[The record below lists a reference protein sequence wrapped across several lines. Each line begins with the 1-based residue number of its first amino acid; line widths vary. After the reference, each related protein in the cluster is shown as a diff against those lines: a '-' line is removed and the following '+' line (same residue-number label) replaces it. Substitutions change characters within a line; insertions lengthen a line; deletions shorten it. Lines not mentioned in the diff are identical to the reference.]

1 MQLANV
7 AVALRPR
14 SAWESVDLGLG
25 MLQQWWRPLYASFG
39 AVFAPV
45 AAACLLIGWS
55 SGKVW
60 LAMLLLWWL
69 KPLLDRVALHVVS
82 RAVFGE
88 VSGLRSTLAQA
99 REWLG
104 TGLFG
109 ALLLGRIDM
118 ARSFHLPVTQLEGQ
132 RGRARRAR
140 PRLLGRRTHGY
151 AVWLTVACLHF
162 EAVLLWSADML
173 AGLLLPATAQA
184 GASFW
189 ESLFGGAEV
198 GDAFALSDFFAYA
211 AAVLLV
217 EPLYV
222 AAGFALYLN
231 RRTLLEGWDLE
242 VALRRIAEQ
251 RAGAAHGIA
260 VAAMALLA
268 TALLALAPAGQAQAQ
283 APEAGAAKS
292 PRAVIAEVLK
302 DPEFPHTRETTR
314 WERRASG
321 ELDTGGKDWG
331 WDLNWLRAIGY
342 AFAKA
347 SEAALWI
354 GAALL
359 VAFALWWASRMM
371 PRAPLP
377 PRASVYRPPPS
388 LFGMEL
394 APQTLPDDIPGAVRA
409 LLAAG
414 RVREALGLLYRGT
427 LSGLVHGHGI
437 ELQASDTEGDA
448 LARVHAHGEAA
459 TAQYF
464 GVLVVHWQ
472 SAAYAQRLP
481 AAADVERLLAAY
493 AERFAPQD
501 KA

>member
-39 AVFAPV
+39 AVFLPL
-45 AAACLLIGWS
+45 AAACLLAGWS
-55 SGKVW
+55 TGQLW

-69 KPLLDRVALHVVS
+69 KPLVDRVALHVVS

-88 VSGLRSTLAQA
+88 VSGLRSTFAQA

-104 TGLFG
+104 TDLFG
-109 ALLLGRIDM
+109 ALTLGRIDM

-132 RGRARRAR
+132 RGRARRER
-140 PRLLGRRTHGY
+140 RSLLGRRTHGY

-162 EAVLLWSADML
+162 EAVFVWSADML

-184 GASFW
+184 GTSFW
-189 ESLFGGAEV
+189 EGLFGGAEMGGV
-198 GDAFALSDFFAYA
+198 FTISDFLAYA
-211 AAVLLV
+211 MAVLLV

-251 RAGAAHGIA
+251 RTGGARSIA
-260 VAAMALLA
+260 AAAAVLLA
-268 TALLALAPAGQAQAQ
+268 TALLALAPAGPAQAQ
-283 APEAGAAKS
+283 APASGTPKN
-292 PRAVIAEVLK
+292 PRAEIAEVLQG
-302 DPEFPHTRETTR
+302 PEFPHTRETTR
-314 WERRASG
+314 WERRATG
-321 ELDTGGKDWG
+321 EIDAGGKG
-331 WDLNWLRAIGY
+331 PDLSWLRAIGY
-342 AFAKA
+342 AFAKF
-347 SEAALWI
+347 SEVALWI
-354 GAALL
+354 AAAVLI
-359 VAFALWWASRMM
+359 AFALWWASRML
-371 PRAPLP
+371 PRAPQP
-377 PRASVYRPPPS
+377 QHASAYRPPPS

-394 APQTLPDDIPGAVRA
+394 APESLPDDVAGAVRE

-414 RVREALGLLYRGT
+414 RVREALGLLYRAT
-427 LSGLVHGHGI
+427 LSALVHGHGI

-448 LARVHAHGEAA
+448 LARVRAHGEAA

-464 GVLVVHWQ
+464 DVLVVHWQ
-472 SAAYAQRLP
+472 SAAYARRLP
-481 AAADVERLLAAY
+481 ASADVERLLAAY
-493 AERFAPQD
+493 AERFTPEG

>member
-1 MQLANV
+1 VQLANV

-39 AVFAPV
+39 AVFLPV
-45 AAACLLIGWS
+45 AAACLCIGWYS
-55 SGKVW
+55 EQLW

-69 KPLLDRVALHVVS
+69 KPLYDRVALHVVS

-104 TGLFG
+104 TGLIG

-132 RGRARRAR
+132 RGRNRRAR
-140 PRLLGRRTHGY
+140 RSLLGRRTHGY

-162 EAVLLWSADML
+162 EAVFVWSADML
-173 AGLLLPATAQA
+173 GGLLLPAKAQV
-184 GASFW
+184 GATFW
-189 ESLFGGAEV
+189 DGLFGGAEMGNV
-198 GDAFALSDFFAYA
+198 FSISDYLAYA

-251 RAGAAHGIA
+251 RSGAARGIA
-260 VAAMALLA
+260 VAAVALLA

-283 APEAGAAKS
+283 AQSPTVNAAKS
-292 PRAVIAEVLK
+292 PRAEIAEVLK
-302 DPEFPHTRETTR
+302 DPAFPHTRETTR
-314 WERRASG
+314 WQRRASDAI
-321 ELDTGGKDWG
+321 DTGGKTRDWT
-331 WDLNWLRAIGY
+331 WLRALGY
-342 AFAKA
+342 AFAKF
-347 SEAALWI
+347 SEVALWI
-354 GAALL
+354 AAAVL
-359 VAFALWWASRMM
+359 VAFALWWAARML

-377 PRASVYRPPPS
+377 PRASYRPPPS

-394 APQTLPDDIPGAVRA
+394 APESLPDDVPGEVRA

-448 LARVHAHGEAA
+448 LARVRAHGEAA

-464 GVLVVHWQ
+464 DVLVVHWQ
-472 SAAYAQRLP
+472 SAAYARRLP
-481 AAADVERLLAAY
+481 ASGDVERLLAAY
-493 AERFAPQD
+493 AERFAPGD

>member
-1 MQLANV
+1 VQLANV

-39 AVFAPV
+39 AVFLPV
-45 AAACLLIGWS
+45 AAACLCIGWYS
-55 SGKVW
+55 EQLW

-69 KPLLDRVALHVVS
+69 KPLYDRVALHVVS

-104 TGLFG
+104 TGLIG

-132 RGRARRAR
+132 RGRNRRAR
-140 PRLLGRRTHGY
+140 RSLLGRRTHGY

-162 EAVLLWSADML
+162 EAVFVWSADML

-184 GASFW
+184 GTSFW
-189 ESLFGGAEV
+189 EGVFAGAQM
-198 GDAFALSDFFAYA
+198 GDVFAISDFLAYA

-251 RAGAAHGIA
+251 RSGAARGIA
-260 VAAMALLA
+260 VAAVALLA

-283 APEAGAAKS
+283 APEASAAKN
-292 PRAVIAEVLK
+292 PRAEIAEVLK

-314 WERRASG
+314 WQRRGSG
-321 ELDTGGKDWG
+321 EIDIGGQDRDWT
-331 WDLNWLRAIGY
+331 WLRAIGY
-342 AFAKA
+342 AFAKL
-347 SEAALWI
+347 SEVALWI
-354 GAALL
+354 GAAPL
-359 VAFALWWASRMM
+359 VSFALLWASRMM
-371 PRAPLP
+371 PRAPLS
-377 PRASVYRPPPS
+377 PRASYRPPPS

-394 APQTLPDDIPGAVRA
+394 APETLPDDLQGAVRA

-414 RVREALGLLYRGT
+414 RVREALGLLYRAT
-427 LSGLVHGHGI
+427 LSALVHGHGI

-472 SAAYAQRLP
+472 SAAYARRLP
-481 AAADVERLLAAY
+481 ASADVERLLAAY
-493 AERFAPQD
+493 AERFAPGG